1 MEGPRL
7 ERPLTSVPPLPS
19 AAMEGAA
26 AVLDSARLFRYGEH
40 VPEGTWVA
48 RLERAFAEHFGTRFA
63 VAVNSGGSAM
73 FLAMRSAGVEAGDVV
88 LLNAFTLAPVP
99 GAIEHLG
106 AKVVLVDV
114 DADLRV
120 DLEDLEAAIVE
131 HRPKAFLL
139 SHMRGHV
146 ADMAGVVAVCEAHDV
161 ILIEDCAHTLGAS
174 FNGKPTGLFGAAGC
188 FSLQTWKK
196 INAGEG
202 GVIVTDDEDLAARA
216 ILASGA
222 YMLHA
227 QHGTPPSEDAI
238 QRWAPHTPN
247 CSMRLNELAAAI
259 ALPQLASL
267 EARNDAWRA
276 IYDRLAAGVR
286 GLPNL
291 RVPHTLDGVVHAPTS
306 FQFIVDLPPEGIEAR
321 LAVCAER
328 GVPIKWFGRAFATGF
343 TSVHRHW
350 GYVEAR
356 ALPKG
361 DAVLAGL
368 CDVRLPSDLTV
379 EEVDSIVAV
388 IRLAFNH

>member
-1 MEGPRL
+1 
-7 ERPLTSVPPLPS
+7 
-19 AAMEGAA
+19 
-26 AVLDSARLFRYGEH
+26 
-40 VPEGTWVA
+40 
-48 RLERAFAEHFGTRFA
+48 
-63 VAVNSGGSAM
+63 
-73 FLAMRSAGVEAGDVV
+73 
-88 LLNAFTLAPVP
+88 
-99 GAIEHLG
+99 
-106 AKVVLVDV
+106 
-114 DADLRV
+114 
-120 DLEDLEAAIVE
+120 
-131 HRPKAFLL
+131 
-139 SHMRGHV
+139 
-146 ADMAGVVAVCEAHDV
+146 
-161 ILIEDCAHTLGAS
+161 
-174 FNGKPTGLFGAAGC
+174 
-188 FSLQTWKK
+188 
-196 INAGEG
+196 
-202 GVIVTDDEDLAARA
+202 
-216 ILASGA
+216 
-222 YMLHA
+222 MLHA

-291 RVPHTLDGVVHAPTS
+291 RVPHTLNGVVHAPTS